1 MLRNTF
7 WTMMV
12 VAATSVAQ
20 ADIESHLDIYQP
32 AVVPGSDPLVPDFND
47 GSYYTVDFIVS
58 VYGDDDWTST
68 WATAELRGGFFFE
81 HPLGGDTLPDPDL
94 FDEYPALEWDSYYA
108 STQDGEDPF
117 FAGPVTS
124 ERMYREA
131 SWFGV
136 PPNGGDGTV
145 VLARYTFKATCP
157 ENCDMRVMGGHTTMN
172 HPSPQEFDLEVI
184 LAFPFSPPWD
194 VNWDGCVDQADLGIL
209 LAAYGGTPDDPEW
222 DCRADIDA
230 DYDVDQSDLGL
241 LLAHW
246 GEGWGC
252 P

>member
-1 MLRNTF
+1 MLRNAF
-7 WTMMV
+7 WTMIV
-12 VAATSVAQ
+12 VAATAVAQ

-47 GSYYTVDFIVS
+47 GSYYTVDLIVS

-68 WATAELRGGFFFE
+68 SATAELRGGFFFE
-81 HPLGGDTLPDPDL
+81 HPLGSDTPPDPDL
-94 FDEYPALEWDSYYA
+94 FDEYPALEWASYYA

-124 ERMYREA
+124 ERLYREA
-131 SWFGV
+131 SWFAV
-136 PPNGGDGTV
+136 PLNGGDGTF
-145 VLARYTFKATCP
+145 VLARYTAKQTCP
-157 ENCDMRVMGGHTTMN
+157 GNLDMRVSGAHTTRN
-172 HPSPQEFDLEVI
+172 HGGELQHFDLVVTVH
-184 LAFPFSPPWD
+184 FSPPWD
-194 VNWDGCVDQADLGIL
+194 VDRDGCVNQADLGIL
-209 LAAYGGTPDDPEW
+209 LAAYGSTSDDPEW

-230 DYDVDQSDLGL
+230 DYDVDQSDLGV

-246 GEGWGC
+246 GEGC